1 MGKSRASY
9 LWLTGYQIGTTLLVT
24 ILTVWNVQVQF
35 FLAIILL
42 LSTKL
47 FVFTAGMKY
56 VQSQQ

>member
-1 MGKSRASY
+1 MTHGLSNRYHTARYYTDSMKC
-9 LWLTGYQIGTTLLVT
+9 TGSV
-24 ILTVWNVQVQF
+24 F
-35 FLAIILL
+35 FAIILL